1 MTTAADFKNDIRPN
15 WCPGCGHYGIQAAI
29 GDAVAAQNIAPEK
42 LAVISGIGCS
52 SRIGGYFYTY
62 GAHTT
67 HGRSLP
73 YAQGVKLA
81 NEDMHVICCSGD
93 GDAYA
98 IGMGHTLHAIKRNVN
113 ITYIVMDNHV
123 YGLTKGQT
131 SPRSDVGFVTKT
143 SPHGSFESP
152 LAICE
157 TAIAAGA
164 TFVAQSYCVNRAELV
179 DLIQQAMQHEGFSF
193 INVFS
198 PCVTYNKR
206 NGYDWF
212 KANLK
217 TIAEID
223 PDYDPADR
231 IKAVNTLIRSE
242 GLVTGLIYE
251 DKTKPSFEKAMA
263 AANGG
268 EHARA
273 LVHDVVKPDA
283 GMFNDLCQEFK

>member
-1 MTTAADFKNDIRPN
+1 MTTANDYRNDIRPN
-15 WCPGCGHYGIQAAI
+15 WCPGCGHYGVQAAI
-29 GDAVAAQNIAPEK
+29 ADAVAAQNIAPEN

-67 HGRSLP
+67 HGRALP

-81 NEDMHVICCSGD
+81 NEDLHVVCCGGD
-93 GDAYA
+93 GDAFA
-98 IGMGHTLHAIKRNVN
+98 IGMGHTIHAFKRNVN

-131 SPRSDVGFVTKT
+131 SPRSYIGFVTKT

-152 LAICE
+152 LPICE

-164 TFVAQSYCVNRAELV
+164 TFVAQSYMVNRAELV
-179 DLIQQAMQHEGFSF
+179 ELIKQAMAHEGFSF

-206 NGYDWF
+206 NSYDWF
-212 KANLK
+212 KDHL
-217 TIAEID
+217 TSLSTVEG
-223 PDYDPADR
+223 YDPTNRVQALQ
-231 IKAVNTLIRSE
+231 TLGAHE
-242 GLVTGLIYE
+242 GLVTGLIYHDE
-251 DKTKPSFEKAMA
+251 TKPSFEKALA

-268 EHARA
+268 PHARA

-283 GMFNDLCQEFK
+283 GVFEALCNEFK

>member
-1 MTTAADFKNDIRPN
+1 MQSRRYYKMTTANDYRNDIRPN
-15 WCPGCGHYGIQAAI
+15 WCPGCGHYGVQAAI
-29 GDAVAAQNIAPEK
+29 TDAVVAKNIKPED

-52 SRIGGYFYTY
+52 SRIGGYFYAY

-67 HGRSLP
+67 HGRALP

-81 NEDMHVICCSGD
+81 NQDLNVIACSGD

-98 IGMGHTLHAIKRNVN
+98 IGMGHTIHAFKRNVN
-113 ITYIVMDNHV
+113 MVYIVMDNHV

-143 SPHGSFESP
+143 SPHGSFETP
-152 LAICE
+152 LSICE

-164 TFVAQSYCVNRAELV
+164 TFVAQSYMTNRKELV
-179 DLIQQAMQHEGFSF
+179 DLIGQAMDHDGFAF

-206 NGYDWF
+206 NGYDYF
-212 KANLK
+212 KDALQALPEGFDHHDRVAALK
-217 TIAEID
+217 VLGETD
-223 PDYDPADR
+223 
-231 IKAVNTLIRSE
+231 
-242 GLVTGLIYE
+242 GLVTGLLYQ
-251 DKTKPSFEKAMA
+251 DTTRLSFEKAMA
-263 AANGG
+263 NANGG
-268 EHARA
+268 PHPRA

-283 GMFNDLCQEFK
+283 

>member
-1 MTTAADFKNDIRPN
+1 MATPMDYRNDIRPN
-15 WCPGCGHYGIQAAI
+15 WCPGCGHYGVQAAI
-29 GDAVAAQNIAPEK
+29 ADAVAAQDISPEN

-67 HGRSLP
+67 HGRALP

-81 NEDMHVICCSGD
+81 NEDLNVVVCGGD
-93 GDAYA
+93 GDAFA
-98 IGMGHTLHAIKRNVN
+98 IGMGHTIHAFKRNVN

-131 SPRSDVGFVTKT
+131 SPRSDIGFVTKT

-152 LAICE
+152 LPICE

-164 TFVAQSYCVNRAELV
+164 TFVAQGYMTNRAELV
-179 DLIQQAMQHEGFSF
+179 ELIKQGMKHDGFSF

-206 NGYDWF
+206 NGYDYF
-212 KANLK
+212 KDNLTSLS
-217 TIAEID
+217 TIEG
-223 PDYDPADR
+223 YDIHDR
-231 IKAVNTLIRSE
+231 AAALKALVE
-242 GLVTGLIYE
+242 HDGLVTGLIYQNTE
-251 DKTKPSFEKAMA
+251 RPSFEKAMA

-268 EHARA
+268 PHERA
-273 LVHDVVKPDA
+273 LIHDVVKPSE
-283 GMFNDLCQEFK
+283 DLFKQLYEEFK